1 MANGAHNK
9 AILEPLLRAMQDFE
23 APQVQSLL
31 QELMAHDA
39 VAHMCLPFNDVTGPT
54 ALYETCY
61 QPLLRAMPDL
71 ERRDF
76 IIMASTF
83 FRRARMGGVRRPLRW
98 HVCGSLVGY
107 TPHRAYD
114 PHALA

>member
-76 IIMASTF
+76 IMMSSPSSEGQEWVSKHTEDCCCNFLSNIFLES
-83 FRRARMGGVRRPLRW
+83 GV
-98 HVCGSLVGY
+98 C
-107 TPHRAYD
+107 TC
-114 PHALA
+114 

>member
-1 MANGAHNK
+1 MTNGAHNK

-76 IIMASTF
+76 IILASPLQKGMNGWGAQAITL
-83 FRRARMGGVRRPLRW
+83 ARLWLLGWIYPPQGI
-98 HVCGSLVGY
+98 
-107 TPHRAYD
+107 
-114 PHALA
+114 

>member
-76 IIMASTF
+76 IMMSSPVSYTHLTL
-83 FRRARMGGVRRPLRW
+83 PT
-98 HVCGSLVGY
+98 SDLV
-107 TPHRAYD
+107 
-114 PHALA
+114 